1 MNDDTA
7 HESSSRPV
15 LAVIVL
21 IGALVTATSA
31 TFLRDDAWEPAI
43 ASPWW
48 IPVAIVVGFA
58 LAERF
63 SFLLEYRREA
73 ISFTMSEVPMVF
85 ALIYLGP
92 CTAVIARTVVG
103 LAVIVRK
110 RPTPLL
116 KVSFNGALFAFETA
130 FAFAVCSWIVG
141 RAGMSE
147 PTLIIAVAASAAAA
161 TVVGAVA
168 VHVAIGAFEGG
179 FVRRLVAELPI
190 SIATGCLGAVVA
202 LGCVAPLFIRPEFVL
217 FSVLPVIAVW
227 SILARHGRL
236 VRRHRDLESIHGFAG
251 AIGRSLDLDDL
262 AEVAL
267 SQVRIGLRSE
277 HAMLLVYGENGLPGH
292 AWSHG
297 PDGLHVG
304 GPADMERWISLRG
317 LDDARCIVV
326 GDDDRIELSA
336 HASTDAAAVPLCD
349 ANGPLGLLV
358 VTKRLGGTQG
368 FEPDDVDRLS
378 TIASQLESQ
387 LANAMVHARMEFAA
401 SHDDLTGEWNR
412 AAFDR
417 LVTDVLHAPYSG
429 GARAAMMIDL
439 DKFKEVNDTLG
450 HHVGDIVLTEF
461 AARIRRLLE
470 PDDVF
475 ARFGGDE
482 FALYV
487 ERPDPI
493 DIRHLGERI
502 LGESYTAIEIEGL
515 DVVVTSSIGIA
526 AARGDDR
533 DAAALLRRA
542 DIAMYTAKQQHAGC
556 ESYSEGIDRRTPERL
571 TLLADLRQVLDRGL
585 LEVHYQPKVDLVSS
599 TVVGVEALVRWKH
612 ETRGWVPPEDF
623 IPLAEESGLI
633 RMLTDQV
640 LGNALAATRR
650 WHDDGFDLAVAVN
663 LSTLDLL
670 DELLVDRIAR
680 HLELTGLR
688 PENLVLEITESSL
701 MVETPRVMATIQQL
715 DRLGVGLSLDDFGTG
730 FSSLSYLRRLPVTE
744 LKIDRSF
751 VGNLLLDPQDE
762 VIVKSTIDLGHN
774 LNLRVVAE
782 GIENG
787 PIFDRLRLL
796 GCDLGQ
802 GYGISRPLPGDLLSR
817 WLDGCEFTTRKPA
830 RPLLEIVAAR
840 S

>member
-1 MNDDTA
+1 MTDGDAPQT
-7 HESSSRPV
+7 SSRPV
-15 LAVIVL
+15 LAVLVL
-21 IGALVTATSA
+21 IAALVCAASA
-31 TFLRDDAWEPAI
+31 TFFRDDTWEA
-43 ASPWW
+43 AVTSPWW
-48 IPVAIVVGFA
+48 MPVAVITGFA
-58 LAERF
+58 LAERY
-63 SFLLEYRREA
+63 SFFLEYRREA

-92 CTAVIARTVVG
+92 GTAVIARTVVG
-103 LAVIVRK
+103 LAVILRSN
-110 RPTPLL
+110 RTPLL

-141 RAGMSE
+141 RVGTSE
-147 PTLIIAVAASAAAA
+147 PTLLVAVGASAVAAS
-161 TVVGAVA
+161 VVGAVA
-168 VHVAIGAFEGG
+168 VHLAIGVFEGG
-179 FVRRLVAELPI
+179 LLRRLVGELPI
-190 SIATGCLGAVVA
+190 SIATGALGAVVA
-202 LGCVAPLFIRPEFVL
+202 LSCVAPVFLRVEFVF

-227 SILARHGRL
+227 SVLVRHGRL
-236 VRRHRDLESIHGFAG
+236 VQRHRDLESIHGFAG
-251 AIGRSLDLDDL
+251 AIGRSLDVDDL

-267 SQVRIGLRSE
+267 SQVRIVLRSA
-277 HAMLLVYGENGLPGH
+277 HATLLVYGENGVPGQV
-292 AWSHG
+292 WSQG
-297 PDGLHVG
+297 PDGLRSG
-304 GPADMERWISLRG
+304 GPADMRRWNSLRDLG
-317 LDDARCIVV
+317 NAQCFVV
-326 GDDDRIELSA
+326 GDDDLIELSPRI
-336 HASTDAAAVPLCD
+336 STDAAAVPLCD
-349 ANGPLGLLV
+349 ANGLLGLLV
-358 VTKRLGGTQG
+358 VTKRLGGTRG

-378 TIASQLESQ
+378 MIASQLESQ
-387 LANAMVHARMEFAA
+387 LANALAHARMEFAA

-417 LVTDVLHAPYSG
+417 LVTDALGIPCSG
-429 GARAAMMIDL
+429 GARSAMMIDL

-450 HHVGDIVLTEF
+450 HHIGDFVLKEF
-461 AARIRRLLE
+461 AARIRRLLG

-487 ERPDPI
+487 ERTDPI
-493 DIRHLGERI
+493 EIRRLGERI
-502 LGESYTAIEIEGL
+502 LGESYTAIGIEGL

-556 ESYSEGIDRRTPERL
+556 ELYSEGIDRRTPERL

-585 LEVHYQPKVDLVSS
+585 LDVHYQPKVDLVSS
-599 TVVGVEALVRWKH
+599 ALIGVEALVRWKH

-640 LGNALAATRR
+640 LGSALAATRR
-650 WHDDGFDLAVAVN
+650 WHDDGFDLTVAVN

-670 DELLVDRIAR
+670 DELLVDRISR

-688 PENLVLEITESSL
+688 PESLVLEITESSL

-787 PIFDRLRLL
+787 PIFERLRLL

-802 GYGISRPLPGDLLSR
+802 GYGISRPLPADLLSR
-817 WLDGCEFTTRKPA
+817 WLEGCEFITPKRV
-830 RPLLEIVAAR
+830 RPMLEIVAAR
-840 S
+840 T